1 MGALVVAA
9 CLLAVGCGG
18 GDRDAATARPDSN
31 ARAVILI
38 AVDGLRADHLG
49 SSGGAVA
56 TPSFDAL
63 AQAAVRFDWCFA
75 QAGDPA
81 ASFASL
87 LTGLYPTTS
96 GVLEAGARLPDAAV
110 SIAEALSAAGMTTAA
125 FVEGAPGGDDFGLG
139 QGFAVYDAGPE
150 PGATA
155 RQWLRE
161 HSKESFLLVLR
172 GWSVGLDASAAS
184 AVDGVEPPA
193 GFAERLQAVLASS
206 RSDSPAAFEPADLE
220 YLKVLYAR
228 RIEAADRALGEL
240 RAELEALGMTKR
252 TTLIVAGTAGLD
264 LGQHGPTGV
273 RSLHATVTRVPL
285 MLSIPGGRG
294 AGQSVDKIVELIDVM
309 PTVLELAGV
318 ELPAGV
324 QGASLLPLIDGTGRP
339 PYIAFSESPALGRQ
353 RAVALGGLR
362 LVKSLDGGA
371 PALYDLAADPAELAD
386 IAAANADKVT
396 VMERHLEAWGKMVA
410 AVSLDPELRAEEELD
425 DATLDQLRSLG
436 YIQ

>member
-1 MGALVVAA
+1 MVAA
-9 CLLAVGCGG
+9 SLLAVGCGG
-18 GDRDAATARPDSN
+18 GSRDAATARPDPS

-38 AVDGLRADHLG
+38 AVDGLRADRFGAH
-49 SSGGAVA
+49 GGAVA
-56 TPSFDAL
+56 TPNIDAM
-63 AQAAVRFDWCFA
+63 AASAARFDWCFA
-75 QAGDPA
+75 QAPDPA

-96 GVLEAGARLPDAAV
+96 GVLEAGDRLPDEAATL
-110 SIAEALSAAGMTTAA
+110 AEALSATGLTTAA

-150 PGATA
+150 PGAAA

-161 HSKESFLLVLR
+161 HSKESFLLVIR
-172 GWSVGLDASAAS
+172 GWSVGIDASLGTAIG
-184 AVDGVEPPA
+184 GVEPPP
-193 GFAERLQAVLASS
+193 GFLERLQAVLASA
-206 RSDSPAAFEPADLE
+206 RTDAPLAFEPADLA
-220 YLKVLYAR
+220 YVKLLYAR
-228 RIEAADRALGEL
+228 RVEAADRALGEL
-240 RAELEALGMTKR
+240 HAELDELGLAERATV
-252 TTLIVAGTAGLD
+252 IVTGTAGLD

-273 RSLHATVTRVPL
+273 QSLYAPVTRVPL
-285 MLSIPGGRG
+285 LLSIPGGRG
-294 AGQSVDKIVELIDVM
+294 AGQAIDKIVEVVDLV
-309 PTVLELAGV
+309 PTILELQGV
-318 ELPAGV
+318 AVPAGV

-339 PYIAFSESPALGRQ
+339 PYIAFSESSALGRQ

-371 PALYDLAADPAELAD
+371 PALYDLAADPAELTD
-386 IAAANADKVT
+386 IAAANADKVA

-410 AVSLDPELRAEEELD
+410 AVSLDPELRTAEELD